1 MERFGPESLMNV
13 ARDSNGELEIRATE
27 LWLYTLLK
35 SRNKNRPS
43 EARRRSRLTDPLRIQ
58 ILSFGTLETF

>member
-1 MERFGPESLMNV
+1 MPSIDHLTLFHGIFMPHADDGVL
-13 ARDSNGELEIRATE
+13 ATE
-27 LWLYTLLK
+27 MWLYTLLK